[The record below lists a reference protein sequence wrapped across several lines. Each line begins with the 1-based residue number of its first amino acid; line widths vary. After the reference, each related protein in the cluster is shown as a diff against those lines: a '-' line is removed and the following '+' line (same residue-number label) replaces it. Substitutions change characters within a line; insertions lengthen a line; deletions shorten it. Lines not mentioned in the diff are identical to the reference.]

1 MNNKIR
7 WRAIMEINYREGRKQ
22 GMYFN
27 RKYYKKQV
35 RVWDRARRLR
45 LTEESFSDFSI
56 RIIAAQQL
64 GYNVPEMKMSVSQ
77 LEKHLVKISKG
88 RNKGDM

>member
-1 MNNKIR
+1 MNKKIR
-7 WRAIMEINYREGRKQ
+7 WRTIMEINYREGRKQ

-45 LTEESFSDFSI
+45 LSDESFSDFSI
-56 RIIAAQQL
+56 RVIVAEQH
-64 GYNVPEMKMSVSQ
+64 GYKITEMKMSVSQ

-88 RNKGDM
+88 RNK

>member
-1 MNNKIR
+1 MNKKIR
-7 WRAIMEINYREGRKQ
+7 WRTIMEINYREGRKQ

-27 RKYYKKQV
+27 RKYHKKLI
-35 RVWDRARRLR
+35 RIWDRARRLR

-56 RIIAAQQL
+56 RIIAAQQH

-88 RNKGDM
+88 DM